1 MAAKEFVINSGFA
14 KEVDWQYNLSF
25 SGITESDFLRETAWV
40 ILSAGMRE
48 SVVRKK
54 FSAISEA
61 FYEWI
66 TAEQITTHK
75 SACKTKAMTIFGNER
90 KIDSIIKIA
99 EIVYQKGFDE
109 VRNSIEFD
117 GVKFIQLL
125 PYMGPATSYHL
136 AKNLGL
142 SVVKPDRHLLRVAR
156 RTGYR
161 SPEDLCQAIA
171 KIVGDKVSV
180 IDLVI
185 WRYATLERDYL
196 QHFCQFSV

>member
-1 MAAKEFVINSGFA
+1 
-14 KEVDWQYNLSF
+14 
-25 SGITESDFLRETAWV
+25 
-40 ILSAGMRE
+40 
-48 SVVRKK
+48 
-54 FSAISEA
+54 
-61 FYEWI
+61 
-66 TAEQITTHK
+66 
-75 SACKTKAMTIFGNER
+75 MTIFGNER